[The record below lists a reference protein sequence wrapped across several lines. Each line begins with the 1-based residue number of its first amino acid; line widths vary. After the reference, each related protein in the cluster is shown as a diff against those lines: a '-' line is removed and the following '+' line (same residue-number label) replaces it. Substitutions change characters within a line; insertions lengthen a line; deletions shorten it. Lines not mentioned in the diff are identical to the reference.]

1 MPRSRKVVA
10 LPSAVAVSPGAD
22 GEVAGRDEPRPVLAR
37 SRPGLITGSLL
48 ALAGAVLFLC
58 YLRQSWTRSLNSDGA
73 ADILQA
79 HDMLHGNVLLHGW
92 QLSQV
97 SFWSTELP
105 QYVLLESVMGVR
117 VAVVHVA
124 GAMTCTLLVL
134 LSALLAKGRTTGR
147 EAVVRMLVAGG
158 IMLAPQLGPGT
169 AIFMLSPDHAGTAVP
184 LLVTWLVVDRLADRR
199 WWTPVI
205 VVVLLAWA
213 LVADPLVLWAG
224 VVPLAV
230 ACAARAY
237 HQLAVE
243 RRPLAS
249 ARPDLALAAAAVL
262 AIPAASAAYRLIRA
276 HGGYGLLPLADQM
289 IPGDALVRSLIG
301 TLKDV
306 LALFGADFLGLT
318 VRPAI
323 ALVAVHLVGLGLAV
337 WGVAV
342 AIRRFPRDTDRV
354 VQILLIAVLA
364 MVAAMVIS
372 GRATSLH
379 PTDGRV
385 MAPML
390 PSVAALT
397 GRVLA
402 GRLLA
407 GRPLPARLL
416 PLLGVALLGY
426 VAALGYGAA
435 QPPTPTVNQQ
445 LATWLVAHHLDY
457 GLSGY
462 WQGSSTTVVSGQRA
476 QLRPIQPAPSG
487 AGLGPTIEAQASW
500 YDPRQHDADFVIV
513 PAGFTYSL
521 PPDPTWAEALAT
533 FGKPRRVYR
542 VGANVVLFYGRNL
555 LPSVHQLK
563 SYGYSG

>member
-1 MPRSRKVVA
+1 MPI
-10 LPSAVAVSPGAD
+10 
-22 GEVAGRDEPRPVLAR
+22 PRLVLAR
-37 SRPGLITGSLL
+37 WRPRLITGSLL
-48 ALAGAVLFLC
+48 APAGAGLFWC

-105 QYVLLESVMGVR
+105 QYMLLESVLGVR

-184 LLVTWLVVDRLADRR
+184 LLVTWLVVDRQADRR

-230 ACAARAY
+230 AGAARAC
-237 HQLAVE
+237 HQLTVE

-249 ARPDLALAAAAVL
+249 ARPDLALAAAALL

-289 IPGDALVRSLIG
+289 IPVDALVRSLTG
-301 TLKDV
+301 TLEDV

-318 VRPAI
+318 ARPAT

-342 AIRRFPRDTDRV
+342 AVRRFPRDTDRV

-364 MVAAMVIS
+364 IVAAVVIS
-372 GRATSLH
+372 GRAMSLH

-402 GRLLA
+402 GRLISARLIS
-407 GRPLPARLL
+407 ARLL

-435 QPPTPTVNQQ
+435 QPPTPTANQQ
-445 LATWLVAHHLDY
+445 LATWLVAHHFDY

-462 WQGSSTTVVSGQRA
+462 WQGSSVTVVSGQRA
-476 QLRPIQPAPSG
+476 QLRPIQPSPSG

-500 YDPRQHDADFVIV
+500 YNPRQHDADFVIV
-513 PAGFTYSL
+513 PAGPTHNI
-521 PPDPTWAEALAT
+521 PPDPTLSEALAT
-533 FGKPRRVYR
+533 FGKPRRTYR
-542 VGANVVLFYGRNL
+542 VGTNFVLFYGRNL
-555 LPSVHQLK
+555 LPSVHRLK

>member
-1 MPRSRKVVA
+1 M
-10 LPSAVAVSPGAD
+10 SPGGD

-37 SRPGLITGSLL
+37 WRLGLINGSLL
-48 ALAGAVLFLC
+48 ALTGGVLFSC

-79 HDMLHGNVLLHGW
+79 HDLLQGNVLLHGW

-105 QYVLLESVMGVR
+105 QYMLLESVLGVR
-117 VAVVHVA
+117 AAVVHVA

-184 LLVTWLVVDRLADRR
+184 LLVTWLVVDRLAGRR

-224 VVPLAV
+224 VLPLAV
-230 ACAARAY
+230 AGAARAG

-243 RRPLAS
+243 RRPLAA
-249 ARPDLALAAAAVL
+249 ARPDLALAAAAML
-262 AIPAASAAYRLIRA
+262 AVPAASAAYRLIRA
-276 HGGYGLLPLADQM
+276 HGGYGLLPLADQT
-289 IPGDALVRSLIG
+289 IPADALLRSLTG
-301 TLKDV
+301 TLEDV

-318 VRPAI
+318 TPTAT
-323 ALVAVHLVGLGLAV
+323 ALAAVHLAGLGLAV

-342 AIRRFPRDTDRV
+342 AVRRFPRDRDRV

-364 MVAAMVIS
+364 MVTAMVIS

-390 PSVAALT
+390 ASAAALT

-402 GRLLA
+402 ARLFSARLLSV
-407 GRPLPARLL
+407 RLL
-416 PLLGVALLGY
+416 PLLGAALLGY

-435 QPPTPTVNQQ
+435 QPPAPAVNQQ
-445 LATWLVAHHLDY
+445 LATWLVAHHFGY

-462 WQGSSTTVVSGQRA
+462 WQGSSVTVISGQRA

-500 YDPRQHDADFVIV
+500 YDPRQHDAGFVIV
-513 PAGFTYSL
+513 PAGLTDNV
-521 PPDPTWAEALAT
+521 PPDPTLPEALAT
-533 FGKPRRVYR
+533 FGKPRRTYR
-542 VGANVVLFYGRNL
+542 VGTNLVLVYDRNL
-555 LPSVHQLK
+555 LPSVHRLK

>member
-1 MPRSRKVVA
+1 MPISRKAVS
-10 LPSAVAVSPGAD
+10 LPSAVAVLVP
-22 GEVAGRDEPRPVLAR
+22 
-37 SRPGLITGSLL
+37 
-48 ALAGAVLFLC
+48 AGAVLFWC

-79 HDMLHGNVLLHGW
+79 HNMLQGNVLLHGW

-105 QYVLLESVMGVR
+105 QYMLLESVMGVR

-124 GAMTCTLLVL
+124 GAMTGTLLVL
-134 LSALLAKGRTTGR
+134 LAALLAMGRATGR

-158 IMLAPQLGPGT
+158 IMLAPQFGPGT

-224 VVPLAV
+224 LVPLAV
-230 ACAARAY
+230 ACAARAC
-237 HQLAVE
+237 HQLAVD

-249 ARPDLALAAAAVL
+249 ARPDLALAAAALL
-262 AIPAASAAYRLIRA
+262 AIPAASAAYWLIRA

-289 IPGDALVRSLIG
+289 IPIDALARSLTG

-306 LALFGADFLGLT
+306 LTLFGADFLGMT
-318 VRPAI
+318 AQPAA

-337 WGVAV
+337 SGVAV
-342 AIRRFPRDTDRV
+342 AVRRFPRDTDRV
-354 VQILLIAVLA
+354 AQILLIAVLA
-364 MVAAMVIS
+364 MVTAMVIS
-372 GRATSLH
+372 GRAMGLH

-402 GRLLA
+402 GRLIS
-407 GRPLPARLL
+407 ARLKLISVRVL

-435 QPPTPTVNQQ
+435 QPPTPTANQE
-445 LATWLVAHHLDY
+445 LASWLVAHHFDY

-462 WQGSSTTVVSGQRA
+462 WQGSSVTVISGQRA
-476 QLRPIQPAPSG
+476 QLRPIQPSPSG

-513 PAGFTYSL
+513 PAGLTHNV
-521 PPDPTWAEALAT
+521 PPDPTRSEALAT
-533 FGKPRRVYR
+533 FGEPTRVYR
-542 VGANVVLFYGRNL
+542 VGTHLVLFYDRNL
-555 LPSVHQLK
+555 LPSVHQLR

>member
-1 MPRSRKVVA
+1 
-10 LPSAVAVSPGAD
+10 
-22 GEVAGRDEPRPVLAR
+22 
-37 SRPGLITGSLL
+37 
-48 ALAGAVLFLC
+48 
-58 YLRQSWTRSLNSDGA
+58 
-73 ADILQA
+73 
-79 HDMLHGNVLLHGW
+79 
-92 QLSQV
+92 
-97 SFWSTELP
+97 
-105 QYVLLESVMGVR
+105 
-117 VAVVHVA
+117 
-124 GAMTCTLLVL
+124 
-134 LSALLAKGRTTGR
+134 
-147 EAVVRMLVAGG
+147 
-158 IMLAPQLGPGT
+158 
-169 AIFMLSPDHAGTAVP
+169 
-184 LLVTWLVVDRLADRR
+184 
-199 WWTPVI
+199 
-205 VVVLLAWA
+205 
-213 LVADPLVLWAG
+213 

-230 ACAARAY
+230 VSAARAY

-249 ARPDLALAAAAVL
+249 ARPDLALAAAAML

-289 IPGDALVRSLIG
+289 IPVDALVRSLTG
-301 TLKDV
+301 TLEDV

-318 VRPAI
+318 AQPAT

-364 MVAAMVIS
+364 IVTAMVIS
-372 GRATSLH
+372 GRAMSLH

-390 PSVAALT
+390 PGVAALT

-402 GRLLA
+402 ARLISARLIS
-407 GRPLPARLL
+407 ARLL

-435 QPPTPTVNQQ
+435 QPPTPTANQQ
-445 LATWLVAHHLDY
+445 LATWLVARHFDY

-462 WQGSSTTVVSGQRA
+462 WQGSSITVISGQRA
-476 QLRPIQPAPSG
+476 QLLPIQPSPSG

-513 PAGFTYSL
+513 PAGFTSNL
-521 PPDPTWAEALAT
+521 PPDPTLSEALAT
-533 FGKPRRVYR
+533 FGKPKRMYR
-542 VGANVVLFYGRNL
+542 VGADFMLFYGRNL

>member
-1 MPRSRKVVA
+1 MPISRKAVS
-10 LPSAVAVSPGAD
+10 LPSAVAV
-22 GEVAGRDEPRPVLAR
+22 
-37 SRPGLITGSLL
+37 L
-48 ALAGAVLFLC
+48 ALAGPVLFWC

-79 HDMLHGNVLLHGW
+79 HNMLQGNVLLHGW

-105 QYVLLESVMGVR
+105 QYMLLESVMGVR

-134 LSALLAKGRTTGR
+134 LAALLAKGRATGR

-230 ACAARAY
+230 AGVARAG

-249 ARPDLALAAAAVL
+249 ARPDLALAAAALL
-262 AIPAASAAYRLIRA
+262 AIPAASAAYWLIRA
-276 HGGYGLLPLADQM
+276 DGGYRLLPLADQM
-289 IPGDALVRSLIG
+289 IPVDALVRSLTG

-318 VRPAI
+318 ARPAT
-323 ALVAVHLVGLGLAV
+323 ALAAVHLVGLGLAI

-342 AIRRFPRDTDRV
+342 AVRRFPRDTDRV

-364 MVAAMVIS
+364 IVTAMVIS
-372 GRATSLH
+372 GRAMGLH

-402 GRLLA
+402 GRLI
-407 GRPLPARLL
+407 PARLISVRVL

-435 QPPTPTVNQQ
+435 QPPTPTVNQP
-445 LATWLVAHHLDY
+445 LATWLVAHHFDY

-462 WQGSSTTVVSGQRA
+462 WLGSSVTVVSGQRA
-476 QLRPIQPAPSG
+476 QLRPIQPSPSG

-500 YDPRQHDADFVIV
+500 YNPRQHDADFVIV
-513 PAGFTYSL
+513 PAGLTHNV
-521 PPDPTWAEALAT
+521 PPDPTRSEALAT
-533 FGKPRRVYR
+533 FGEPTRVYR
-542 VGANVVLFYGRNL
+542 VGTHLVLFYDRNL
-555 LPSVHQLK
+555 LRSVHQLR

>member
-1 MPRSRKVVA
+1 MHIYRA
-10 LPSAVAVSPGAD
+10 
-22 GEVAGRDEPRPVLAR
+22 
-37 SRPGLITGSLL
+37 GSLL

-105 QYVLLESVMGVR
+105 QYMLLESVMGVR

-124 GAMTCTLLVL
+124 GAMTGTLLVL
-134 LSALLAKGRTTGR
+134 LAALLAMGRATGR

-158 IMLAPQLGPGT
+158 IMLAPQFGPGT

-224 VVPLAV
+224 LVPLAV
-230 ACAARAY
+230 ACAARAC
-237 HQLAVE
+237 HQLAVD

-249 ARPDLALAAAAVL
+249 ARPDLALAAAALL
-262 AIPAASAAYRLIRA
+262 AIPAASAAYWLIRA

-289 IPGDALVRSLIG
+289 IPVDALARSLTG

-306 LALFGADFLGLT
+306 LTLFGADFLGMT
-318 VRPAI
+318 AQPAA

-337 WGVAV
+337 SGVAV
-342 AIRRFPRDTDRV
+342 AVRRFPRDTDRV
-354 VQILLIAVLA
+354 AQILLIAVLA
-364 MVAAMVIS
+364 MVTAMVIS
-372 GRATSLH
+372 GRAMGLH

-402 GRLLA
+402 GRLIS
-407 GRPLPARLL
+407 ARLKLISVRVL

-435 QPPTPTVNQQ
+435 QPPTPTANQE
-445 LATWLVAHHLDY
+445 LASWLVAHHFDY

-462 WQGSSTTVVSGQRA
+462 WQGSSVTVISGQRA
-476 QLRPIQPAPSG
+476 QLRPIQPSPSG

-513 PAGFTYSL
+513 PAGLTHNV
-521 PPDPTWAEALAT
+521 PPDPTRSEALAT
-533 FGKPRRVYR
+533 FGEPTRVYR
-542 VGANVVLFYGRNL
+542 VGTHLVLFYDRNL
-555 LPSVHQLK
+555 LPSVHQLR

>member
-1 MPRSRKVVA
+1 MPISRKAVS
-10 LPSAVAVSPGAD
+10 LPSAVAVLVP
-22 GEVAGRDEPRPVLAR
+22 
-37 SRPGLITGSLL
+37 
-48 ALAGAVLFLC
+48 AGAVLFWC

-79 HDMLHGNVLLHGW
+79 HNMLQGNVLLHGW

-105 QYVLLESVMGVR
+105 QYMLLESVMGVR

-124 GAMTCTLLVL
+124 GAMTGTLLVL
-134 LSALLAKGRTTGR
+134 LAALLAKGRATGR

-224 VVPLAV
+224 LVPLAV
-230 ACAARAY
+230 ACAARAC
-237 HQLAVE
+237 HQLAVD

-249 ARPDLALAAAAVL
+249 ARPDLALAAAALL
-262 AIPAASAAYRLIRA
+262 AIPAASAAYWLIRA

-289 IPGDALVRSLIG
+289 IPVDALARSLTG

-306 LALFGADFLGLT
+306 LTLFGADFLGMT
-318 VRPAI
+318 AQPAA

-342 AIRRFPRDTDRV
+342 AVRRFPRDTDRV
-354 VQILLIAVLA
+354 AQILLIAVLA
-364 MVAAMVIS
+364 MVTAMVIS
-372 GRATSLH
+372 GRAMGLH

-390 PSVAALT
+390 PSAAALT

-402 GRLLA
+402 GRLIS
-407 GRPLPARLL
+407 ARLKLISVRVL

-435 QPPTPTVNQQ
+435 QPPTPTANQE
-445 LATWLVAHHLDY
+445 LASWLVAHHFDY

-462 WQGSSTTVVSGQRA
+462 WQGSSVTVISGQRA
-476 QLRPIQPAPSG
+476 QLRPIQPSPSG

-513 PAGFTYSL
+513 PATL
-521 PPDPTWAEALAT
+521 THNVPPDPTRSEALAT
-533 FGKPRRVYR
+533 FGEPTRVYR
-542 VGANVVLFYGRNL
+542 VGTHLVLFYDRNL
-555 LPSVHQLK
+555 LPSVHQLR

>member
-1 MPRSRKVVA
+1 
-10 LPSAVAVSPGAD
+10 
-22 GEVAGRDEPRPVLAR
+22 
-37 SRPGLITGSLL
+37 
-48 ALAGAVLFLC
+48 
-58 YLRQSWTRSLNSDGA
+58 
-73 ADILQA
+73 
-79 HDMLHGNVLLHGW
+79 
-92 QLSQV
+92 
-97 SFWSTELP
+97 
-105 QYVLLESVMGVR
+105 
-117 VAVVHVA
+117 
-124 GAMTCTLLVL
+124 
-134 LSALLAKGRTTGR
+134 
-147 EAVVRMLVAGG
+147 
-158 IMLAPQLGPGT
+158 
-169 AIFMLSPDHAGTAVP
+169 
-184 LLVTWLVVDRLADRR
+184 
-199 WWTPVI
+199 
-205 VVVLLAWA
+205 
-213 LVADPLVLWAG
+213 
-224 VVPLAV
+224 
-230 ACAARAY
+230 
-237 HQLAVE
+237 
-243 RRPLAS
+243 
-249 ARPDLALAAAAVL
+249 
-262 AIPAASAAYRLIRA
+262 
-276 HGGYGLLPLADQM
+276 M

-318 VRPAI
+318 ARPAI

-372 GRATSLH
+372 GRAMSLH

-385 MAPML
+385 LAPML

-407 GRPLPARLL
+407 GRLLPARLL

-435 QPPTPTVNQQ
+435 QPPTPTANQQ

-513 PAGFTYSL
+513 PAGFSYSL
-521 PPDPTWAEALAT
+521 PPDPTRAEALAT

-542 VGANVVLFYGRNL
+542 VGTNVVLFYGRNL

>member
-1 MPRSRKVVA
+1 MPISRKAVS
-10 LPSAVAVSPGAD
+10 LPSAVAVLVP
-22 GEVAGRDEPRPVLAR
+22 
-37 SRPGLITGSLL
+37 
-48 ALAGAVLFLC
+48 AGAVLFWC

-79 HDMLHGNVLLHGW
+79 HNMLQGNVLLHGW

-105 QYVLLESVMGVR
+105 QYMLLESVMGVR

-124 GAMTCTLLVL
+124 GAMTGTLLVL
-134 LSALLAKGRTTGR
+134 LAALLAMGRATGR

-158 IMLAPQLGPGT
+158 IMLAPQFGPGT

-224 VVPLAV
+224 LVPLAV
-230 ACAARAY
+230 ACAARAC
-237 HQLAVE
+237 HQLAVD

-249 ARPDLALAAAAVL
+249 ARPDLALAAAALL
-262 AIPAASAAYRLIRA
+262 AIPAASAAYWLIRA

-289 IPGDALVRSLIG
+289 IPVDALARSLTG

-306 LALFGADFLGLT
+306 LTLFGADFLGMT
-318 VRPAI
+318 AQPAA

-337 WGVAV
+337 SGVAV
-342 AIRRFPRDTDRV
+342 AVRRFPRDTDRV
-354 VQILLIAVLA
+354 AQILLIAVLA
-364 MVAAMVIS
+364 MVTAMVIS
-372 GRATSLH
+372 GRAMGLH

-402 GRLLA
+402 GRLIS
-407 GRPLPARLL
+407 ARLKLISVRVL

-435 QPPTPTVNQQ
+435 QPPTPTANQE
-445 LATWLVAHHLDY
+445 LASWLVAHHFDY

-462 WQGSSTTVVSGQRA
+462 WQGSSVTVISGQRA
-476 QLRPIQPAPSG
+476 QLRPIQPSPSG

-513 PAGFTYSL
+513 PAGLTHNV
-521 PPDPTWAEALAT
+521 PPDPTRSEALAT
-533 FGKPRRVYR
+533 FGEPTRVYR
-542 VGANVVLFYGRNL
+542 VGTHLVLFYDRNL
-555 LPSVHQLK
+555 LPSVHQLR